1 MNSFRHVM
9 LFLCAFLLFSPIR
22 GQDDEGDKKVYRIVA
37 AEKLEAVLADMKIAF
52 EKKAKGKEDAVHFY
66 DFERNKFKIRLHN
79 YQGKDLWIDA
89 HFTDALTLADVNQWN
104 ARAKFSRAVL
114 IKGEKPT
121 VSLEAQLDCLGG
133 TTDAHLK
140 QFIQRF
146 DGEILQFVAF
156 IAKK

>member
-1 MNSFRHVM
+1 MTR
-9 LFLCAFLLFSPIR
+9 LCMIGLALCLLSAAAR
-22 GQDDEGDKKVYRIVA
+22 AQEDDGDKKVYRIVT

-52 EKKAKGKEDAVHFY
+52 EKKAKGKDDSVQFY

-89 HFTDALTLADVNQWN
+89 HFTAPLTLADVNQWN

-140 QFIQRF
+140 QFVQRF
-146 DGEILQFVAF
+146 DGEITQFVAF
-156 IAKK
+156 ISKK